1 MAEGELITVKDVK
14 NSGLLLL
21 NKAKGITSRDL
32 VNEVC
37 RALGTKKVGHLGTL
51 DPMAEGLML
60 VPINDALKVAYLL
73 EGMDKTYHVKAL
85 FGIETDTLDLEGNI
99 IRKEDYI
106 FDKDKV
112 LKVLKSFNKTYL
124 QEVPKYSAKKV
135 NGKKLYEYAR
145 NNIEVELPKTRV
157 TISDIK
163 LLNLTDKEIEFIC
176 HVTSGTYIRSLI
188 RDMGREIGIP
198 ITMSYLK
205 RNSQGPYHL
214 VDASSLDNY
223 HLISI
228 YDMLKNKNLVEAG
241 NELINKIKHGQ
252 ILKDTYGDN
261 PIFIDKD
268 KNVLAIY
275 EKYKDGFIKPRKVL
289 I

>member
-1 MAEGELITVKDVK
+1 MSDAK

-21 NKAKGITSRDL
+21 NKEKGITSRDL
-32 VNEVC
+32 VNDVC
-37 RALGTKKVGHLGTL
+37 KVLKTKKVGHLGTL

-60 VPINDALKVAYLL
+60 IPVNAALKVAYLL
-73 EGMDKTYHVKAL
+73 DGMDKTYHVKAL
-85 FGIETDTLDLEGNI
+85 FGFETDTLDLEGKVIKQEAYI
-99 IRKEDYI
+99 I
-106 FDKDKV
+106 DKAKVIKV
-112 LKVLKSFNKTYL
+112 LDGFNKTYL

-145 NNIEVELPKTRV
+145 NNIEVELPKTKV

-163 LLNLTDKEIEFIC
+163 LLSLNDKEIEFTC

-188 RDMGREIGIP
+188 RDIGRELAIP
-198 ITMSYLK
+198 MTMSYLK
-205 RNSQGPYHL
+205 RTSQGPYKL
-214 VDASSLDNY
+214 SEVSTLDNY

-228 YDMLKNKNLVEAG
+228 YDMLKERNLVEAG

-252 ILKDTYGDN
+252 ILKDIYGDS

-275 EKYKDGFIKPRKVL
+275 ERYEDGYIKPRKVL

>member
-1 MAEGELITVKDVK
+1 MSDAK

-21 NKAKGITSRDL
+21 NKEKGITSRDL
-32 VNEVC
+32 VNDVC
-37 RALGTKKVGHLGTL
+37 KVLKTKKVGHLGTL

-60 VPINDALKVAYLL
+60 IPVNDALKVAYLFAS
-73 EGMDKTYHVKAL
+73 MDKTYHVKAL
-85 FGIETDTLDLEGNI
+85 FGFETDTLDLEGMVI
-99 IRKEDYI
+99 KKTGYTL
-106 FDKDKV
+106 DKDKV
-112 LKVLKSFNKTYL
+112 ISVLESFNKTYL

-145 NNIEVELPKTRV
+145 NNIEVELPKTKV
-157 TISDIK
+157 TILDIK
-163 LLNLTDKEIEFIC
+163 LLNLNDKEIEFTC

-188 RDMGREIGIP
+188 RDIGKKLSIP
-198 ITMSYLK
+198 MTMSYLK
-205 RNSQGPYHL
+205 RTSQGPYKL
-214 VDASSLDNY
+214 EDASSMDNY

-228 YDMLKNKNLVEAG
+228 YDMLKERNLVEAG

-252 ILKDTYGDN
+252 ILNDIYGDN

-275 EKYKDGFIKPRKVL
+275 EKYADGLIKPRKVL

>member
-1 MAEGELITVKDVK
+1 MSDAK

-21 NKAKGITSRDL
+21 NKEKGITSRDL
-32 VNEVC
+32 VNDVC
-37 RALGTKKVGHLGTL
+37 KVLKTKKVGHLGTL

-60 VPINDALKVAYLL
+60 IPVNAALKVAYLL
-73 EGMDKTYHVKAL
+73 DGMDKTYHVKAL
-85 FGIETDTLDLEGNI
+85 FGFETDTLDLEGKVIKQEAYI
-99 IRKEDYI
+99 I
-106 FDKDKV
+106 DKAKVIKV
-112 LKVLKSFNKTYL
+112 LDGFNKTYL

-145 NNIEVELPKTRV
+145 NNIEVELPKTKV

-163 LLNLTDKEIEFIC
+163 LLSLNDKEIEFTC

-188 RDMGREIGIP
+188 RDIGRELAIP
-198 ITMSYLK
+198 MTMSYLK
-205 RNSQGPYHL
+205 RTSQGPYKL
-214 VDASSLDNY
+214 SEVSTLDNY

-228 YDMLKNKNLVEAG
+228 YDILKERNLVEAG

-252 ILKDTYGDN
+252 ILKDIYGDS

-275 EKYKDGFIKPRKVL
+275 ERYEDGYIKPRKVL

>member
-1 MAEGELITVKDVK
+1 MAEGGLTTVSDAK

-21 NKAKGITSRDL
+21 NKEKGITSRDL
-32 VNEVC
+32 VNDVC
-37 RALGTKKVGHLGTL
+37 KVLKTKKVGHLGTL

-60 VPINDALKVAYLL
+60 IPVNAALKVAYLL
-73 EGMDKTYHVKAL
+73 DGMDKTYHVKAL
-85 FGIETDTLDLEGNI
+85 FGFETDTLDLEGKVIKQEAYI
-99 IRKEDYI
+99 I
-106 FDKDKV
+106 DKAKVIKV
-112 LKVLKSFNKTYL
+112 LDGFNKTYL

-145 NNIEVELPKTRV
+145 NNIEVELPKTKV

-163 LLNLTDKEIEFIC
+163 LLSLNDKEIEFTC

-188 RDMGREIGIP
+188 RDIGRELAIP
-198 ITMSYLK
+198 MTMSYLK
-205 RNSQGPYHL
+205 RTSQGPYKL
-214 VDASSLDNY
+214 SEVSTLDNY

-228 YDMLKNKNLVEAG
+228 YDMLKERNLVEAG

-252 ILKDTYGDN
+252 ILKDIYGDS

-275 EKYKDGFIKPRKVL
+275 ERYEDGYIKPRKVL

>member
-1 MAEGELITVKDVK
+1 MSDVK

-21 NKAKGITSRDL
+21 NKDKGITSRDL

-37 RALGTKKVGHLGTL
+37 KVLKTKKVGHLGTL

-60 VPINDALKVAYLL
+60 IPVGDALKVAYLL
-73 EGMDKTYHVKAL
+73 DSMDKTYHVKAL
-85 FGIETDTLDLEGNI
+85 FGFETDTLDLEGKVI
-99 IRKEDYI
+99 KKEDYT

-112 LKVLKSFNKTYL
+112 YSVLESFNKTYL

-145 NNIEVELPKTRV
+145 NNIEVELPKTKV

-163 LLNLTDKEIEFIC
+163 LLSLNDKEIEFTC

-188 RDMGREIGIP
+188 RDIGRELAIP
-198 ITMSYLK
+198 MTMSYLK
-205 RNSQGPYHL
+205 RTSQGPYKL
-214 VDASSLDNY
+214 SEVSTLDNY

-228 YDMLKNKNLVEAG
+228 YDMLKERNLVEAG

-252 ILKDTYGDN
+252 ILKDIYGDS

-275 EKYKDGFIKPRKVL
+275 ERYEDGYIKPRKVL

>member
-1 MAEGELITVKDVK
+1 MKDVK

-21 NKAKGITSRDL
+21 NKEKGITSRDL
-32 VNEVC
+32 VNEVSKT
-37 RALGTKKVGHLGTL
+37 LGTKKVGHLGTL

-60 VPINDALKVAYLL
+60 IPVNQALKVTYLL

-85 FGIETDTLDLEGNI
+85 FGRETDTLDLEGI
-99 IRKEDYI
+99 IIKEENYI
-106 FDKDKV
+106 IDKAKVIKV
-112 LKVLKSFNKTYL
+112 LNSFNKTYL

-145 NNIEVELPKTRV
+145 KNIKVELPKTKV

-163 LLNLTDKEIEFIC
+163 LLNLTDKELEFTV

-188 RDMGREIGIP
+188 RDIGKELSIP
-198 ITMSYLK
+198 MTMSYLK
-205 RNSQGPYHL
+205 RTSQGPYKL
-214 VDASSLDNY
+214 EDASSMDNY

-228 YDMLKNKNLVEAG
+228 YDMLKGKNLVKASDK
-241 NELINKIKHGQ
+241 LILKIKHGQ
-252 ILKDTYGDN
+252 ILKDIYGDN

-268 KNVLAIY
+268 KNILAIY
-275 EKYKDGFIKPRKVL
+275 EKYKDGYIKPRKVL